1 MPGQGE
7 AHAPR
12 LFTPGVAVLL
22 GFVLLVGNPWL
33 NRDLILALSD
43 RESAFRLGALMF
55 SYPSWHVDIDRAGVF
70 LFWFANLRTVLFVT
84 FAVAGLTRVSRW
96 ATATAGLF
104 VVTVGMTV
112 LSAVAAGLTSGA
124 VAVALL
130 DTRGQLPFVDASR
143 PVEFFLGQLTASAS
157 FGVLFGLVLGAVVA
171 TQGRAPARGE
181 RQADV
186 PKSLW

>member
-33 NRDLILALSD
+33 NRDLILALSSS
-43 RESAFRLGALMF
+43 EPGFRLGALMF
-55 SYPSWHVDIDRAGVF
+55 SYPSWHVNADRVGVF
-70 LFWFANLRTVLFVT
+70 LFWFANLRTVLFVA

-96 ATATAGLF
+96 ATATTGLF
-104 VVTVGMTV
+104 VVTVGVTA
-112 LSAVAAGLTSGA
+112 LSAVAAGLASAA

-143 PVEFFLGQLTASAS
+143 PAEFFLGQLTASAS

-171 TQGRAPARGE
+171 MQRRAPAHGE
-181 RQADV
+181 RSAEA

>member
-1 MPGQGE
+1 MPEQGE
-7 AHAPR
+7 PHAPR

-33 NRDLILALSD
+33 NRDLILSLSD
-43 RESAFRLGALMF
+43 SESAFRLGALMF
-55 SYPSWHVDIDRAGVF
+55 SYPSWHVDVDRVGVF
-70 LFWFANLRTVLFVT
+70 LFWFANLRTVLFAAFVI
-84 FAVAGLTRVSRW
+84 AGLTRLSRW
-96 ATATAGLF
+96 VTATGGLF
-104 VVTVGMTV
+104 VVTVGLTA

-143 PVEFFLGQLTASAS
+143 PEEFFLGQLTASAS

-171 TQGRAPARGE
+171 MQRRAPARGE
-181 RQADV
+181 RPATA
-186 PKSLW
+186 PRSLW